1 MDVPRFVR
9 EHSAVLRPPLCPE
22 LRLRLATEIT
32 PLWTA
37 LEEAAGRTA
46 PPPFWAFAWPG
57 GQALARLF
65 LDRPELV
72 RGKAVLDFGS
82 GSGLVAIAA
91 SAAGA
96 ARAVAAD
103 VDPCAAEAARIN
115 ADLNGVSIETEER
128 DLVGTP
134 VPGFDL
140 VAAGDMCYEQPLSG
154 RVLAWFAGL
163 AAEGRTVLM
172 GDPGRTYAPEAGV
185 EEVARY
191 AVPTSLELED
201 RTVRDTAVWRV
212 TPGLRGRTA
221 PRTNK

>member
-9 EHSAVLRPPLCPE
+9 EHSSVASPPLCPE
-22 LRLRLATEIT
+22 LRLRLAIEIT

-91 SAAGA
+91 VRAGA

-103 VDPCAAEAARIN
+103 VDPCAAEAARTN
-115 ADLNGVSIETEER
+115 ADLNGLAIETEER
-128 DLVGTP
+128 DLVGDP
-134 VPGFDL
+134 LAGFDL
-140 VAAGDMCYEQPLSG
+140 VAAGDMCYEQPLAG
-154 RVLAWFAGL
+154 RVLGWFAGL
-163 AAEGRTVLM
+163 AAAGRTVLL
-172 GDPGRTYAPEAGV
+172 GDPGRTYAPTAGI
-185 EEVARY
+185 EEIARY
-191 AVPTSLELED
+191 AVSTSLELED
-201 RTVRDTAVWRV
+201 RTVRDTVIWRV
-212 TPGLRGRTA
+212 SSDVGGR
-221 PRTNK
+221 P